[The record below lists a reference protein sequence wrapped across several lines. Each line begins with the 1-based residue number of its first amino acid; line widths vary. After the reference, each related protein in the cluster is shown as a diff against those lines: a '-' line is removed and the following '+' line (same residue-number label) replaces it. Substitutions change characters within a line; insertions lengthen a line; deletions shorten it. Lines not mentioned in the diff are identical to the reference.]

1 MNYFT
6 LFNVPEKFKINK
18 KLLSENFYKL
28 QLKFHPDLFISNS
41 DSEKKII
48 LEKSIEINKGYKT
61 LKNFLNRA
69 IYLLFLNGLKIE
81 KETILLKNNTFLKKY
96 FFLYEELDFL
106 KENNF
111 DEIRLNHFLKNI
123 EKKIIDYKNKI
134 EVEFEKKNYQ
144 GVIKI
149 ISKLLFFKKIK
160 VNLKK
165 EYDIYL
171 QTYKLGSFK

>member
-28 QLKFHPDLFISNS
+28 QLKFHPDLFINSSN
-41 DSEKKII
+41 SEKKII

-61 LKNFLNRA
+61 LENFLSRA
-69 IYLLFLNGLKIE
+69 IYLLFLNGLKIK
-81 KETILLKNNTFLKKY
+81 KETILLKNNNFLIKY
-96 FFLYEELDFL
+96 FSLYEELDCL

-111 DEIRLNHFLKNI
+111 DEIRLNHFVKNI
-123 EKKIIDYKNKI
+123 EKKIINYENQI

-144 GVIKI
+144 EVIEI

-160 VNLKK
+160 INLKK
-165 EYDIYL
+165 EHNI
-171 QTYKLGSFK
+171 FKNR